1 MGTVVAEFRG
11 VFAHVSQLGLIAH
24 PEDIPAVVA
33 TGIPRVNVSHRT
45 VIR

>member
-1 MGTVVAEFRG
+1 MGPLWRNSGA
-11 VFAHVSQLGLIAH
+11 VFAQVSQLGLVAH

-45 VIR
+45 VL